1 MRTTAFA
8 AILVSSTML
17 SGCAGS
23 LAGVSLGSLGSV
35 AGLASTL
42 FTGADLGEH
51 AASLLTG
58 KDCRFSEGIARAD
71 RNVCEERG
79 SEATRGD
86 FRGIFVERV
95 DADGTVVYAAPRYMP
110 ASVGAGEN
118 ENDADIIWAE
128 IKAQKARE
136 DEARMLLA
144 QAAPGQQIDVAAL
157 ASGSLSG
164 ESLGFLP
171 VAGAAVAAGLDDE
184 PASQMATR
192 PRDLSNVPKAPAR
205 PVAPTP
211 SPVDTTSD
219 SEPPAI
225 DERAFTTA
233 IQVAQATGSGGPF
246 ISVDPPSQPMTSTLV
261 NGEPVLVMRLTP
273 EDTAVAFNA
282 SPAPARPIAAP
293 APVVAAPAVATPA
306 PVAAKPVS
314 PQAVVSSLPKTVRK
328 AAEAP
333 AVVASVTPEPVAA
346 QPKARPTPVET
357 TAAPVIKPAKP
368 KPVPVS
374 APEDEAYEPPSSDM
388 YSSAAPD
395 LMPPPAF
402 PAARA
407 DDSAGPATGGPAPL
421 IPMPQ
426 P

>member
-1 MRTTAFA
+1 MRKTAFA

-58 KDCRFSEGIARAD
+58 KDCRFSEGLARAD
-71 RNVCEERG
+71 RKVCEERG

-86 FRGIFVERV
+86 FQGIFVERV

-136 DEARMLLA
+136 DETLKLLA
-144 QAAPGQQIDVAAL
+144 QAHPGQQIDVAAL

-171 VAGAAVAAGLDDE
+171 VAGAAAAAGLDEE
-184 PASQMATR
+184 PASQTATR
-192 PRDLSNVPKAPAR
+192 PRDLSNVPTAPAR
-205 PVAPTP
+205 PATPAP
-211 SPVDTTSD
+211 VVMTSD

-273 EDTAVAFNA
+273 EDTAVGFTA
-282 SPAPARPIAAP
+282 SAAPARPIAAP
-293 APVVAAPAVATPA
+293 APVVAPPAVATPS
-306 PVAAKPVS
+306 PVAAKPVT

-346 QPKARPTPVET
+346 QPKARPAPAEP

-374 APEDEAYEPPSSDM
+374 APEDEAYEPSSSDV
-388 YSSAAPD
+388 YSSSAPD

-402 PAARA
+402 PAPRV
-407 DDSAGPATGGPAPL
+407 DDTSTPATGGPAPL

>member
-8 AILVSSTML
+8 AILVSSTIL
-17 SGCAGS
+17 NGCAGS
-23 LAGVSLGSLGSV
+23 LAGVSLGSLSSV
-35 AGLASTL
+35 AGFASTL

-58 KDCRFSEGIARAD
+58 KDCRFSEGIVRAD

-86 FRGIFVERV
+86 FHGIFVERV
-95 DADGTVVYAAPRYMP
+95 EADGTVVYAAPRYMP

-118 ENDADIIWAE
+118 ENNADIIWAE

-136 DEARMLLA
+136 DETRTLLA
-144 QAAPGQQIDVAAL
+144 QVSPGQQIDVAAL
-157 ASGSLSG
+157 ASGPLSADA
-164 ESLGFLP
+164 LGFLP
-171 VAGAAVAAGLDDE
+171 VAGAATAAGLDDE
-184 PASQMATR
+184 PASQTAAR
-192 PRDLSNVPKAPAR
+192 PRDLSNVAAAPAR

-211 SPVDTTSD
+211 APVVMSSD

-233 IQVAQATGSGGPF
+233 LQVAQATGSGGPF
-246 ISVDPPSQPMTSTLV
+246 ISVDPPSPPMTSTLV
-261 NGEPVLVMRLTP
+261 NGEPVLVMQLTP
-273 EDTAVAFNA
+273 EDTAVAFTA

-293 APVVAAPAVATPA
+293 VPVAAVPAVATSA
-306 PVAAKPVS
+306 SVSAKPVS
-314 PQAVVSSLPKTVRK
+314 PQSVVSSLPKTVRK
-328 AAEAP
+328 TAEAP
-333 AVVASVTPEPVAA
+333 AVVASATPAPVAA
-346 QPKARPTPVET
+346 PPKARPAAVEA

-368 KPVPVS
+368 KPAPVS
-374 APEDEAYEPPSSDM
+374 APEDEAYEPPSGDM

-402 PAARA
+402 PAALA
-407 DDSAGPATGGPAPL
+407 DDSSSPATGGPAPL